1 MKLAGYDA
9 TLSKY
14 PKVKAH
20 ADRTAKALGSGVK
33 GWRPAVSAALGHI
46 EFLKRDLAMLL
57 LPPPWQADRVVE
69 EARTSSFPLPA
80 PGEASG

>member
-20 ADRTAKALGSGVK
+20 ADRTAKALGS
-33 GWRPAVSAALGHI
+33 A
-46 EFLKRDLAMLL
+46 
-57 LPPPWQADRVVE
+57 
-69 EARTSSFPLPA
+69 FPTKYTYANPFNM
-80 PGEASG
+80 P